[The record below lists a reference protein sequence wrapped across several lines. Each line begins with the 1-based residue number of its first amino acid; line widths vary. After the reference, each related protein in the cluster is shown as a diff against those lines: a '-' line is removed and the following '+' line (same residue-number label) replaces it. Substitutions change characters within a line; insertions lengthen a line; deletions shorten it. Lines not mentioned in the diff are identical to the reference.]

1 MTAVDREPAAAAPP
15 PEPPPEPP
23 LEPQGRRPLVERI
36 GMAAIAAVLATLF
49 GVVAAIS
56 LASGEAFLAVMA
68 ATGALMTLWAG
79 IRTLARG

>member
-1 MTAVDREPAAAAPP
+1 MTPVDREPAAASR
-15 PEPPPEPP
+15 PEPPP
-23 LEPQGRRPLVERI
+23 EPQGRRPLVERI

-49 GVVAAIS
+49 GLVAAIS
-56 LASGEAFLAVMA
+56 LASGEAFLAIMA